1 MADIKTFN
9 ISVSESSIDILK
21 QKLSL
26 ATFPDEL
33 DEAAWDYG
41 TPLADV
47 KRLTKYWLE
56 KYDWRPHEEKLN
68 RMPQFITPI
77 PVDGFGELDIH
88 FVHQKSEV
96 EHAIPLLFIHGWPGS
111 FHEVEKILPLLTNI
125 KCGEEPAFHVVAPS
139 LPNFGFSEAVRKR
152 GFRIPQYAET
162 CHKLMLK
169 LGYKEYVTQAGDWG
183 WWISR
188 TIGRLYPESCRASHV
203 NMIYP
208 FPPTLSKTPLLA
220 IQHAMTPYTNKEKI
234 GLERTEW
241 FHKEGYGY
249 NSIQGSKPQTIGY
262 AVADSPVALLAWL
275 LEKLHDWTDSYP
287 FTDDEILTW
296 VSIYQFSTA
305 GPAASLRIY
314 YEAHHEEGNVSINEA
329 RGYIPHVKLGLGHF
343 PKDIYVYPKMWA
355 RSLGDVVFQ
364 REHEAGGH
372 FAAYERPEDL
382 VGDLKAMFGR
392 GGGAF
397 GIVKGKTGL

>member
-41 TPLADV
+41 TPLTDV

-56 KYDWRPHEEKLN
+56 KYDWRTHEEKLN
-68 RMPQFITPI
+68 KMPQFITPI

-111 FHEVEKILPLLTNI
+111 FHEVEKILPLLTNT

-139 LPNFGFSEAVRKR
+139 LPNFGFSGTVRKR

-188 TIGRLYPESCRASHV
+188 TIGRLYPESCLASHV

-220 IQHAMTPYTNKEKI
+220 IQHAMTPYTDKEKI
-234 GLERTEW
+234 GLQRSEW
-241 FHKEGYGY
+241 FHQEGYGY
-249 NSIQGSKPQTIGY
+249 NSIQGTKPQTIGY

-314 YEAHHEEGNVSINEA
+314 YEAHHEEGNVSINAA

-382 VGDLKAMFGR
+382 AGDLKSMFGR

-397 GIVKGKTGL
+397 GILKGKTGL